1 MLVLMPPGAEDGK
14 RCLAPLS
21 FVSELVY
28 RSSMQRRLA
37 PQLGSSDAWAL
48 TPSELAAR
56 LNGSGDAVFAALQR
70 PWRWQDGRPKLAS
83 RVWAELAEIG
93 CALPRI
99 ALQRASEDGSHKL
112 LLALPGRAVAAEAV
126 PGEEYIELVH
136 MPRDVRHARVTL
148 CVSSQ
153 VGCALGCTFCAT
165 AALGLRRQ
173 LSAGEIV
180 GQVLVALH
188 ALGPRHPG
196 ELTLV
201 FMGMGE
207 PLHNLPQ
214 VARAI
219 AILALPTGLGLSAR
233 RITVSTAGLVP
244 QIAELARMCP
254 RPLLAVSL
262 NATRDELRTELM
274 PINRRYPLAELRAA
288 LERYPCRPR
297 ERITIEYVLLAGVN
311 DSPADAAR
319 LADFCAGFPH
329 HINLIPFNGSA
340 HARYRAP
347 SELGLDAFASAVLAR
362 RPSLLSVRRSRGR
375 DIEAACGQLAGG
387 ARSLAPGAAQF
398 QVSRAD

>member
-1 MLVLMPPGAEDGK
+1 
-14 RCLAPLS
+14 
-21 FVSELVY
+21 
-28 RSSMQRRLA
+28 MQRRLA
-37 PQLGSSDAWAL
+37 PPLGSSDAWAL
-48 TPSELAAR
+48 HPSELAAR

-70 PWRWQDGRPKLAS
+70 PWRWQDGRPEVAA
-83 RVWAELAEIG
+83 RVWAELVEIG

-99 ALQRASEDGSHKL
+99 ASRRASEDGSHKL
-112 LLALPGRAVAAEAV
+112 LLALPGRAAAASQLV
-126 PGEEYIELVH
+126 SGEEYIELVH
-136 MPRDVRHARVTL
+136 MPRDVRQARVTL

-196 ELTLV
+196 QLTLV

-219 AILALPTGLGLSAR
+219 AILALPAGLGLSAR

-244 QIAELARMCP
+244 HIAELARMCP

-262 NATRDELRTELM
+262 NATRDELRSELM

-288 LERYPCRPR
+288 LEQYPCRPR

-311 DSPADAAR
+311 DSPADATR

-340 HARYRAP
+340 QARYRAP
-347 SELGLDAFASAVLAR
+347 SELALDAFASAVLAR
-362 RPSLLSVRRSRGR
+362 RPSVLSVRRSRGR
-375 DIEAACGQLAGG
+375 DIEAACGQLAGSAG
-387 ARSLAPGAAQF
+387 SPAPGAAQF